1 MQQNIDF
8 ELSFADRILPG
19 GKKGE
24 RFFLAASERATEREV
39 RDEER
44 CKELKE
50 RENERAR
57 ECVRRVVTREK
68 R

>member
-1 MQQNIDF
+1 VQQNIDF

-24 RFFLAASERATEREV
+24 RFFLAASERAREV